1 MGKDRIRIATK
12 EDAPAYLALIQE
24 SFQEVKDLGIDWPST
39 NATLESVTENIET
52 GIALV
57 LERDDQLIS
66 TITIRQPWEND
77 SPISHYPF
85 LWWFATANEFKGQGI
100 GKKFLKQVEEEFLVK
115 TLKAPAYVLG
125 TSGKR
130 HPWLL
135 DMYLRNGYK
144 VLGTR
149 EDPNDIGVSLY
160 KVLIPERFDE
170 SVLRVEAPYYEYQD
184 LTI

>member
-66 TITIRQPWEND
+66 TITIRQPWENN
-77 SPISHYPF
+77 SPFHIILSCGG
-85 LWWFATANEFKGQGI
+85 LRLRTNLRDKG
-100 GKKFLKQVEEEFLVK
+100 
-115 TLKAPAYVLG
+115 LG
-125 TSGKR
+125 
-130 HPWLL
+130 
-135 DMYLRNGYK
+135 RN
-144 VLGTR
+144 
-149 EDPNDIGVSLY
+149 
-160 KVLIPERFDE
+160 F
-170 SVLRVEAPYYEYQD
+170 
-184 LTI
+184 

>member
-66 TITIRQPWEND
+66 TITIRQPWENNSSCGGLRLRTNLRD
-77 SPISHYPF
+77 
-85 LWWFATANEFKGQGI
+85 KG
-100 GKKFLKQVEEEFLVK
+100 
-115 TLKAPAYVLG
+115 LG
-125 TSGKR
+125 
-130 HPWLL
+130 
-135 DMYLRNGYK
+135 RN
-144 VLGTR
+144 
-149 EDPNDIGVSLY
+149 S
-160 KVLIPERFDE
+160 
-170 SVLRVEAPYYEYQD
+170 
-184 LTI
+184 

>member
-1 MGKDRIRIATK
+1 M
-12 EDAPAYLALIQE
+12 
-24 SFQEVKDLGIDWPST
+24 
-39 NATLESVTENIET
+39 
-52 GIALV
+52 
-57 LERDDQLIS
+57 
-66 TITIRQPWEND
+66 
-77 SPISHYPF
+77 
-85 LWWFATANEFKGQGI
+85 
-100 GKKFLKQVEEEFLVK
+100 K

-135 DMYLRNGYK
+135 DMYLRNGYQ